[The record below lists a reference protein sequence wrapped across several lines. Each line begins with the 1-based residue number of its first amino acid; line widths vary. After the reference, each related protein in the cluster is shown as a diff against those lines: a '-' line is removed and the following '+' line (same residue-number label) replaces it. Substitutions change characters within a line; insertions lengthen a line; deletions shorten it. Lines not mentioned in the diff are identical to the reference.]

1 MLTHPIVTLTTDFG
15 INGPFAG
22 VMKGVMLGIN
32 PDLRIVDISHA
43 ITPHNVL
50 EASLMIP
57 MSYNHFP
64 TATIHMVLVDP
75 GVGGPRRPILI
86 VTDDYYFIGPDN
98 GIFTPVFESLHTYI
112 LKVFHITASHYF
124 LPRKGPTF
132 HGRDIFAPVAAW
144 LSKGVDSS
152 RFGEEITDYVK
163 IKLPELI
170 VTPDNILEGEVLY
183 IDNFGNA
190 ITNVT
195 QAKIAG
201 WSQEAPAEK
210 IKVIY
215 KEQELAMSNYY
226 AESDG
231 SSLSA
236 VLNSSCLLELF
247 VYKNS
252 ASQKFGVKKGDK
264 VMVKLYNI

>member
-1 MLTHPIVTLTTDFG
+1 MLTRPIVTLTTDFG

-32 PDLRIVDISHA
+32 PNLRIVDISHA

-64 TATIHMVLVDP
+64 PTTIHMVLVDP

-112 LKVFHITASHYF
+112 PKVFHITASHYF

-144 LSKGVDSS
+144 LSKGVECS

-163 IKLPELI
+163 IKMPELI
-170 VTPDNILEGEVLY
+170 VTPDNILEGEVIN

-190 ITNVT
+190 ITNIT

-201 WSQEAPAEK
+201 WSQAAPAEK

-226 AESDG
+226 AESEG
-231 SSLSA
+231 IGLSS
-236 VLNSSCLLELF
+236 VINSSCLLEMF
-247 VYKNS
+247 VYKDS
-252 ASQKFGVKKGDK
+252 ASQKFGIKKGDK
-264 VMVKLYNI
+264 VMVKVI